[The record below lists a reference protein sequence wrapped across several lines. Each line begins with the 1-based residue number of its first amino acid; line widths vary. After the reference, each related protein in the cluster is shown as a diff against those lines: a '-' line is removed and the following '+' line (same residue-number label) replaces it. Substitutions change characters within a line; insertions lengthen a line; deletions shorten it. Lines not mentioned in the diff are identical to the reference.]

1 MKKTLLTTLLALM
14 LTLSATPLMAAMPF
28 TDVKSSDWF
37 YNQVQFVYDHSI
49 FNGVSETQFA
59 PNAPMTRA
67 MFVTVL
73 GRMSGIDEGYFQ
85 DDSIF
90 KDVQQ
95 GEWYAPYIQW
105 AYENNITKG
114 MSADTFG
121 VNEPVTREQMA
132 KFLCTYAD
140 YASIKPIEVSLR
152 YDFDDDMYISS
163 WASSYVYQCQ
173 RYGLLTGREYN
184 CFDALE
190 GCTRAEVATVIKR
203 LDSAAK
209 GERLVVNYVGRSI
222 PTFDSVTLNFCYF
235 SGILYG
241 DYIEF
246 SFMPWADM
254 FVYKYRDG
262 DTSKY
267 YDYLAAQG
275 FVLIGAS
282 ESEEEST
289 WTLQKGDEYVILG
302 FVTVDG
308 EKYIAVGIIV
318 EGGDPS
324 DCDWCYGDEFD

>member
-1 MKKTLLTTLLALM
+1 M
-14 LTLSATPLMAAMPF
+14 
-28 TDVKSSDWF
+28 
-37 YNQVQFVYDHSI
+37 
-49 FNGVSETQFA
+49 
-59 PNAPMTRA
+59 
-67 MFVTVL
+67 
-73 GRMSGIDEGYFQ
+73 
-85 DDSIF
+85 
-90 KDVQQ
+90 
-95 GEWYAPYIQW
+95 
-105 AYENNITKG
+105 
-114 MSADTFG
+114 
-121 VNEPVTREQMA
+121 
-132 KFLCTYAD
+132 
-140 YASIKPIEVSLR
+140 
-152 YDFDDDMYISS
+152 
-163 WASSYVYQCQ
+163 
-173 RYGLLTGREYN
+173 
-184 CFDALE
+184 
-190 GCTRAEVATVIKR
+190 ATVIKR

-222 PTFDSVTLNFCYF
+222 PTFDSFTLNFCYF
-235 SGILYG
+235 SGILCG

-275 FVLIGAS
+275 FVLVGAS

-318 EGGDPS
+318 ESGDPS

>member
-90 KDVQQ
+90 NDVQQ

-163 WASSYVYQCQ
+163 WASS
-173 RYGLLTGREYN
+173 
-184 CFDALE
+184 
-190 GCTRAEVATVIKR
+190 
-203 LDSAAK
+203 
-209 GERLVVNYVGRSI
+209 
-222 PTFDSVTLNFCYF
+222 
-235 SGILYG
+235 
-241 DYIEF
+241 
-246 SFMPWADM
+246 
-254 FVYKYRDG
+254 
-262 DTSKY
+262 
-267 YDYLAAQG
+267 
-275 FVLIGAS
+275 
-282 ESEEEST
+282 
-289 WTLQKGDEYVILG
+289 
-302 FVTVDG
+302 
-308 EKYIAVGIIV
+308 
-318 EGGDPS
+318 
-324 DCDWCYGDEFD
+324 